1 MANAK
6 NTLSAHTPGPWK
18 IDTLGSHI
26 WILSETGDYL
36 AEVITSD
43 EEGRCRPEDAEANAR
58 LMAAA
63 PELLAAAEEAL
74 LILKQLKTDEWA
86 FDDSP
91 IEEQLQDAIAK
102 AQNS

>member
-1 MANAK
+1 
-6 NTLSAHTPGPWK
+6 
-18 IDTLGSHI
+18 
-26 WILSETGDYL
+26 
-36 AEVITSD
+36 
-43 EEGRCRPEDAEANAR
+43 
-58 LMAAA
+58 MAAA